1 MSVRRWFVSGLI
13 VFLAALPASFG
24 QAASQ
29 APQQEV
35 QEIMAVTYPE
45 GKTVSV
51 KLVGTS
57 RLARAKGEAKV
68 ERKRGATEI
77 EIELDEMRPAVL
89 FGGDFATYVFW
100 TISPEGLAN
109 NVGEF
114 VLEGNRSKLNVTSRL
129 QTFGMFVT
137 AEPHYLV
144 RSPSRFVVMVNTE
157 LKSDLRTPAQT
168 SKIGFRG
175 YEGEYKFVRESI
187 PRELEARSEMRTEL
201 LQARKAVEL
210 AERAQAEK
218 YALVKLTEARVS
230 LRKTEESEKG
240 RVDKRQVAILGKE
253 AVRLAFEAQTEAE
266 EARIAEKQRAD
277 EAERA
282 RLAGEAADAQRRA
295 AQEAAQRQEAA
306 RLAAEEAARREEENR
321 KAQAAARL
329 REEEAARK
337 AAEEAARRRE
347 AEAAAA
353 RAAEEASRASREREE
368 ARNRMAQALG
378 QIAETRTTARGLIV
392 NLPDILFDTGK
403 STLRPEAREV
413 ISRIAG
419 VLMVAQGIN
428 LKVEGHTDS
437 VGGDEYNQRLSEQ
450 RASSVKEY
458 LEKAGVKPDLITT
471 EGFGKTQPISDNN
484 TAAGR
489 QKNRR
494 VEIVIGDQST
504 KP

>member
-1 MSVRRWFVSGLI
+1 MNVRRCFGFGLCL
-13 VFLAALPASFG
+13 VLAALPEIFALG
-24 QAASQ
+24 QSASQ
-29 APQQEV
+29 ASQSDV
-35 QEIMAVTYPE
+35 QEIMALTYPE

-57 RLARAKGEAKV
+57 RLERAEGEAKV
-68 ERKRGATEI
+68 ERKRGTTEI

-100 TISPEGLAN
+100 TVSPEGFATN
-109 NVGEF
+109 IGEF

-129 QTFGMFVT
+129 QTFGMFIT
-137 AEPHYLV
+137 AEPHYMV
-144 RSPSRFVVMVNTE
+144 RSPSQFVVMQNTE
-157 LKSDLRTPAQT
+157 LKSDLRTAAQT
-168 SKIGFRG
+168 SKIRFRA

-187 PRELEARSEMRTEL
+187 PRDLEAKSEMRTEL
-201 LQARKAVEL
+201 LQAQKAVEL

-230 LRKTEESEKG
+230 LRKADESEKG
-240 RVDKRQVAILGKE
+240 RVDKKQVAILGKE
-253 AVRLAFEAQTEAE
+253 AVRLAFEAQTQAE
-266 EARIAEKQRAD
+266 DARVAEKKKAD

-282 RLAGEAADAQRRA
+282 RLAADAAESQRQA
-295 AQEAAQRQEAA
+295 AEEAAQRKEAA

-329 REEEAARK
+329 REEEAARR
-337 AAEEAARRRE
+337 ARE

-353 RAAEEASRASREREE
+353 RAAEDASRASREREE
-368 ARNRMAQALG
+368 AKNRMAQALG
-378 QIAETRTTARGLIV
+378 QIAETRSTARGLIV

-419 VLMVAQGIN
+419 VLMVAQGVT

-437 VGGDEYNQRLSEQ
+437 VGGDEYNLKLSEQ
-450 RASSVKEY
+450 RAGSVKEY
-458 LEKAGVKPDLITT
+458 LEKAGVRPELITT
-471 EGFGKTQPISDNN
+471 EGLGKTQPLADNI

-494 VEIVIGDQST
+494 VEIVISDTSAR
-504 KP
+504 P

>member
-1 MSVRRWFVSGLI
+1 MIVRRCFGFGLCL
-13 VFLAALPASFG
+13 VLAALPGTLALG
-24 QAASQ
+24 QATSQ
-29 APQQEV
+29 APQVEV
-35 QEIMAVTYPE
+35 EEIMAVTYPE

-51 KLVGTS
+51 KLNGTS
-57 RLARAKGEAKV
+57 RLERAEGEAKV
-68 ERKRGATEI
+68 ERKRGTTEI

-100 TISPEGLAN
+100 TVSPEGFAT

-114 VLEGNRSKLNVTSRL
+114 VLEGNRAKLNVTSRL

-137 AEPHYLV
+137 AEPHYMV
-144 RSPSRFVVMVNTE
+144 RTPSRFVVMVNTE

-168 SKIGFRG
+168 SKIRFQGV
-175 YEGEYKFVRESI
+175 EADYKFVRETI
-187 PRELEARSEMRTEL
+187 PRELEAKSQMRTEL
-201 LQARKAVEL
+201 LQAQKAVEL

-230 LRKTEESEKG
+230 LRKAEESEKG

-253 AVRLAFEAQTEAE
+253 AVRLAFEAQTQTE
-266 EARIAEKQRAD
+266 EARIAEKKKAD

-282 RLAGEAADAQRRA
+282 RLAADAAEAHRQA
-295 AQEAAQRQEAA
+295 AQEAAQRKEAA

-321 KAQAAARL
+321 KAQA
-329 REEEAARK
+329 EAARK
-337 AAEEAARRRE
+337 TSEEAARRRE

-353 RAAEEASRASREREE
+353 RAAEEASRATREREE
-368 ARNRMAQALG
+368 AKNRMAQALG
-378 QIAETRTTARGLIV
+378 QIAETRSTARGLIV

-403 STLRPEAREV
+403 STLRSEAREV

-419 VLMVAQGIN
+419 VLMVAQGVN

-437 VGGDEYNQRLSEQ
+437 VGSDEYNLKLSEQ
-450 RASSVKEY
+450 RAGSVREY
-458 LEKAGVKPDLITT
+458 LEKAGVRPELITT
-471 EGFGKTQPISDNN
+471 EGLGKTQPLADNN

-494 VEIVIGDQST
+494 VEIVIADQSA